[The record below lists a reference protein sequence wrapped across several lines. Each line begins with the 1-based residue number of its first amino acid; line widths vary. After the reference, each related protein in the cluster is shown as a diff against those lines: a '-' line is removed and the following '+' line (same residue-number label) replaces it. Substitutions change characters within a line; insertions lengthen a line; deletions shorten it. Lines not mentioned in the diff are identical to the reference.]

1 MGRLSTMGFIL
12 IVIMSIGISCAESKC
27 FDGFKLVP
35 GSIPGKSTISVS
47 ASSARARARGEQ
59 KREEIATDETGCA
72 LLCTTNNECC
82 SYEHSEEEEKCQL
95 NKECSPNAEEVK
107 GYKFCVKD

>member
-1 MGRLSTMGFIL
+1 MGFIL

-27 FDGFKLVP
+27 SDGFKLVP
-35 GSIPGKSTISVS
+35 GSIAGKSTLGE
-47 ASSARARARGEQ
+47 SARAKKKEDELKGDEE
-59 KREEIATDETGCA
+59 EEIATDETGCA
-72 LLCTTNNECC
+72 LLCTFNNECC
-82 SYEHSEEEEKCQL
+82 SYEHSENEENCQL